1 MKLSSLQKALG
12 YAFADISLLQQA
24 LTHRSVGFK
33 NNERLEFL
41 GDAILDSSISDL
53 LYHQFIGLDEGDLSR
68 IRASLV
74 KKETLADLALELK
87 LSDFLKLGEGELKSG
102 GFRRP
107 SILADAFEAILGAI
121 YLDGGFEAAHQ
132 VIARLY
138 TQLINTLDPKKVG
151 KDAKTYLQEY
161 LQARKMAIPVY
172 RVLNT
177 RGVAHEQLFDVVC
190 EIQALNLKVGA
201 TGPSR
206 RAAEQCAAQDM
217 MALIL
222 RETEQ
227 SDQKRKRK

>member
-1 MKLSSLQKALG
+1 MKLSSLQQALG
-12 YAFADISLLQQA
+12 YEFADITLLQQA

-53 LYHQFIGLDEGDLSR
+53 LYHQFTSLDEGDLSR

-74 KKETLADLALELK
+74 KKETLADLALALK

-190 EIQALNLKVGA
+190 EIQALNLQVGA

-222 RETEQ
+222 SETEQ
-227 SDQKRKRK
+227 SDQKRNR